1 MTENLSTAQIRNL
14 EIVKS
19 VGGQVTFGRTWP
31 KGLNMATLS
40 KLVDLGVL
48 VKTLVESGE
57 FAGRHNG
64 YRVA

>member
-1 MTENLSTAQIRNL
+1 MIENLSTAQIRNL

-19 VGGQVTFGRTWP
+19 AGGQVTFGRSWP
-31 KGLNMATLS
+31 KGLNMATLT
-40 KLVDLGVL
+40 KLVGLGVL
-48 VKTLVESGE
+48 VETQVESGE